1 MKFLRQFMI
10 ILLLSFLGEV
20 LKMFIPLPIP
30 ASVYGLVLMLACLMT
45 GVLKTSQV
53 KDAAFFLI
61 EIMPVMFIP
70 AAAGLID
77 SWGVLRPLI
86 VPIMI
91 ITVAITVFVMVV
103 TGSCLLYTSIDDL
116 EAGHREIKV
125 TGEEGKK
132 DPLDFVLWKPKKEG
146 EIAWD
151 SPWGEGRPGWHIECS
166 EMSKKYI
173 GDTIDIH
180 AGGEDLIFP
189 HHENEIAQS
198 EACNEEKFANY
209 WMHNGFLNINNKKM
223 SKSAGNFFTVREI
236 GEKYPLQVIR
246 FFMLSAH
253 YRTPLNFSDTLVESA
268 KTGLAVS
275 YTHLA

>member
-30 ASVYGLVLMLACLMT
+30 ASVYGLVLMLVCLMT

-91 ITVAITVFVMVV
+91 ITVVITVFVLAV
-103 TGSCLLYTSIDDL
+103 TGRV
-116 EAGHREIKV
+116 AQ
-125 TGEEGKK
+125 
-132 DPLDFVLWKPKKEG
+132 
-146 EIAWD
+146 
-151 SPWGEGRPGWHIECS
+151 
-166 EMSKKYI
+166 M
-173 GDTIDIH
+173 
-180 AGGEDLIFP
+180 
-189 HHENEIAQS
+189 IAQKRGIK
-198 EACNEEKFANY
+198 NE
-209 WMHNGFLNINNKKM
+209 
-223 SKSAGNFFTVREI
+223 
-236 GEKYPLQVIR
+236 
-246 FFMLSAH
+246 
-253 YRTPLNFSDTLVESA
+253 
-268 KTGLAVS
+268 
-275 YTHLA
+275 